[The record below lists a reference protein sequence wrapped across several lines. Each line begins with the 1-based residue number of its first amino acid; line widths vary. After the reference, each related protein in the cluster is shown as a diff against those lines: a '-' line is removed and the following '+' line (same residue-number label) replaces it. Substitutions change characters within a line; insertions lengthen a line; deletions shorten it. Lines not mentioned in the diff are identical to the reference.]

1 MTAAGEEYW
10 LRSFPLTE
18 ASGRDFSSALAR
30 PDALD
35 LVVEIAHDF
44 RSPLASVL
52 VLAEM
57 LESGRSGPL
66 NPRQRAQ
73 VQLIHAAVRA
83 LCSTTTDV
91 MDLARSGSADALGAR
106 APFDVDA
113 VLAAVRDTLRP
124 VATAKGLTLRVAAA
138 DVGRRMGHARAL
150 ERVLLNLTTNALKFT
165 DEGRVDLVVEPVA
178 ADAGALS
185 FAVIDTGRGISPQS
199 ARALLDAF
207 PLPSAERPRGF
218 SGAGLGLAVCRRLL
232 EAMGARLLLD
242 SRPGEGSRFHFTLAL
257 PLAKAAPTDA

>member
-1 MTAAGEEYW
+1 MTAAEEEYW

-18 ASGRDFSSALAR
+18 ASGRDFSSALGR

-91 MDLARSGSADALGAR
+91 MDLARSGHADALGAR

-124 VATAKGLTLRVAAA
+124 VASAKGLTLRVAAA
-138 DVGRRMGHARAL
+138 AVGRRVGYARAL

-165 DEGRVDLVVEPVA
+165 DEGHVELSVHAA
-178 ADAGALS
+178 ADDPSSLL
-185 FAVIDTGRGISPQS
+185 FAVQDTGRGISPRS
-199 ARALLDAF
+199 AHALLDAF
-207 PLPSAERPRGF
+207 PTPTAERPRGF
-218 SGAGLGLAVCRRLL
+218 SGAGLGLAICRQLL
-232 EAMGARLLLD
+232 DAMGTTLLLD
-242 SRPGEGSRFHFTLAL
+242 SRPGEGSRFHFALAL
-257 PLAKAAPTDA
+257 PQAAAASADA